1 MLREIG
7 RGTTGVVYLGQ
18 DPLQQ
23 RPVALKVAREPEE
36 RDESA
41 RALFRS
47 LFFNEM
53 RTATIL
59 SHPNI
64 VKVLDAGVDGT
75 NHYIAMEYIDG
86 SATLEQWCRQD
97 NLLLVERAA
106 EVVLKCAL
114 ALDHAHRQ
122 GVIHRDVKP
131 ANILLA
137 PNGDVKLGDFSVAL
151 LTDPRVEET

>member
-18 DPLQQ
+18 DPLQR
-23 RPVALKVAREPEE
+23 RPVALKVAHTPEV

-41 RALFRS
+41 RALLRS

-64 VKVLDAGVDGT
+64 VEVLDAGVDGT

-86 SATLEQWCRQD
+86 SATLEQWCRPD
-97 NLLLVERAA
+97 NLLSVERAA
-106 EVVLKCAL
+106 EVVNVAAVARAEEVEVGKDLVLEVDLEAE
-114 ALDHAHRQ
+114 LDGDEGKAV
-122 GVIHRDVKP
+122 GV
-131 ANILLA
+131 L
-137 PNGDVKLGDFSVAL
+137 
-151 LTDPRVEET
+151 E

>member
-1 MLREIG
+1 
-7 RGTTGVVYLGQ
+7 
-18 DPLQQ
+18 
-23 RPVALKVAREPEE
+23 
-36 RDESA
+36 
-41 RALFRS
+41 
-47 LFFNEM
+47 M

-64 VKVLDAGVDGT
+64 IEVLDAGVDGT

-86 SATLEQWCRQD
+86 SATLEQWCRPD
-97 NLLLVERAA
+97 NLLSVERAA

-137 PNGDVKLGDFSVAL
+137 PNGDV
-151 LTDPRVEET
+151 TN